1 MGSNEYRLT
10 SEVRSRAV
18 TRWQNLVWSMRI
30 IKVVKAGNKTL
41 KASMELVLRKDKRL
55 DSSLLWAAYYRS
67 LRRGEL

>member
-1 MGSNEYRLT
+1 MGSNDYRLT
-10 SEVRSRAV
+10 SEVHSRAV

-41 KASMELVLRKDKRL
+41 KASMQLVLRKDKIL
-55 DSSLLWAAYYRS
+55 DSSLLWAAYYQS